1 MFTIRHQHYK
11 FSAGASGRCELYDLQ
26 NDPHE
31 MNNLSH
37 LPDMQPV
44 VDQMKAILIDELK
57 ATDCHGT
64 TTHSIIQKCR

>member
-31 MNNLSH
+31 VNNLSR

-44 VDQMKAILIDELK
+44 VERMKTILMEELK
-57 ATDCHGT
+57 ATDYPGT
-64 TTHSIIQKCR
+64 TAYSVIQKCR